1 MPSREQLIE
10 VIKFQT
16 DIAHLGL
23 DLGGVMALVVDRL
36 PLLVGADGAALELVE
51 ADEMVYQAA
60 SGIAREQVGL
70 RIKRASSLSG
80 LCVATGQVQACAD
93 SETDPRV
100 DQVACRRIGLR
111 SMLVAP
117 LKHGGDTVGVLKVM
131 SATPDHFKQ
140 NVFELLTL
148 LSDMVGAAMYFAT
161 RYGRDELFFL
171 ATHDSLTGVPNRA
184 LFMDRLRAALR
195 NSARDQR
202 PVAVLMVDL
211 DGLKQVN
218 DFHGHHAGDAVIKE
232 FSRRLQATVRESDTV
247 ARVGGD
253 EFAVVLTPVEAAHG
267 VEVLVRRLRTAIAA
281 SFELD
286 GQSFPLQ
293 ASIGISQFPDDAQ
306 DIAPLLKLADAR
318 MYVEKRAKHD

>member
-1 MPSREQLIE
+1 MPSRAQLIE
-10 VIKFQT
+10 LIKFQT

-23 DLGGVMALVVDRL
+23 DLGGVMSLVVDRL
-36 PLLVGADGAALELVE
+36 PQLVGADGAALELVE
-51 ADEMVYQAA
+51 DDEMVYQAA

-80 LCVATGQVQACAD
+80 LCVATGQIQACAD
-93 SETDPRV
+93 SETDLRV
-100 DQVACRRIGLR
+100 DQVACHRIGLR

-140 NVFELLTL
+140 NVFELLTM
-148 LSDMVGAAMYFAT
+148 LSDMVGATMYFAT

-267 VEVLVRRLRTAIAA
+267 VEVLVSRLRTAIAA
-281 SFELD
+281 SFEFE
-286 GQSFPLQ
+286 GQTYPLQ
-293 ASIGISQFPDDAQ
+293 ASIGIAQFPDDAQ
-306 DIAPLLKLADAR
+306 DIVPLLKLADER
-318 MYVEKRAKHD
+318 MYAEKRAKSD